1 MTQQNELEDIIQDL
15 EEENVL
21 LMEEY
26 TRLQNQIN
34 SQQQQSSLS
43 NQNLN
48 DTTNNVFKMKS
59 FTLQNNTSSNGSHK
73 NRHQQYSQLLQTKYK
88 TNCSS
93 SSRALSS
100 SPVSLS
106 HTNMSFGH
114 HNATTNNYYTNS
126 NIMNSTSMINSLQG
140 STYSKLPNLFKPLNR
155 SVNMLYSTNPKESQM
170 INEARML
177 RQHEDRLEARMKILE
192 NHNRLL
198 DSQLKQLKS
207 LLNKVIFI
215 I

>member
-1 MTQQNELEDIIQDL
+1 
-15 EEENVL
+15 
-21 LMEEY
+21 MEEY

-34 SQQQQSSLS
+34 TQQQASLS
-43 NQNLN
+43 NHNLN
-48 DTTNNVFKMKS
+48 ETANNNNVFKMKS
-59 FTLQNNTSSNGSHK
+59 FTLQNNTTSNGSHK
-73 NRHQQYSQLLQTKYK
+73 NRHQQYTQLLQTKYK

-100 SPVSLS
+100 SPVSQS

-114 HNATTNNYYTNS
+114 HNTTTNNYYPNS

-155 SVNMLYSTNPKESQM
+155 SVNMLYSTNSKESQM

-207 LLNKVIFI
+207 LLNKVII
-215 I
+215 LLI